1 MKNFFLNYLVIIFI
15 ISAVV
20 LTAACSPRKVYPP
33 SPPPRIEQPE
43 REPAR
48 PEHPEEKLDKE
59 RKYTVLGQTYT
70 PLSTSEGFQEDGIAS
85 WYGPKFHGKKTAS
98 GEVYNMYEMTAAHR
112 ILPMHT
118 KVQVINLENDKSIKL
133 RINDRG
139 PFVDDRIIDLSLA
152 AARELD
158 MIGPGTAPVRVKAV
172 GSAPR
177 EELPGTFYVQVGS
190 FTSKENAEKKK
201 VLLEEKGY
209 SKTRLQKIDSR
220 GQTVWRVQAGRFE
233 NVGQAERARDS
244 LRENYPQA
252 FIIAD

>member
-1 MKNFFLNYLVIIFI
+1 MRRLFFNYLIIVLI
-15 ISAVV
+15 ITATG
-20 LTAACSPRKVYPP
+20 LAAACSQRKVYPP
-33 SPPPRIEQPE
+33 APPPKIEQPRKDIHQPE
-43 REPAR
+43 QPPA
-48 PEHPEEKLDKE
+48 ELDKD

-70 PLSTSEGFQEDGIAS
+70 PLSTSDGFEEEGIAS

-98 GEVYNMYEMTAAHR
+98 GEVYNMYQMTAAHR
-112 ILPMHT
+112 LLPMHT
-118 KVQVINLENDKSIKL
+118 KVEVTNLENDKSIRL

-172 GSAPR
+172 GSAPKD
-177 EELPGTFYVQVGS
+177 ELPGTFYVQVGS
-190 FTSKENAEKKK
+190 FTTRENAENKK
-201 VLLEEKGY
+201 VRVKEMGY
-209 SKTRLQKIDSR
+209 SQTRLQSNESDGR
-220 GQTVWRVQAGRFE
+220 TVWRVQAGRFE

-244 LRENYPQA
+244 LKESYPEA

>member
-1 MKNFFLNYLVIIFI
+1 MRRLLFNYLIIFLI
-15 ISAVV
+15 ITATG
-20 LTAACSPRKVYPP
+20 LAAACAPRKVHPP
-33 SPPPRIEQPE
+33 TPPPKIEQPRKDTHQPE
-43 REPAR
+43 QPAA
-48 PEHPEEKLDKE
+48 ELDKE

-70 PLSTSEGFQEDGIAS
+70 PLSTSEGFEEEGIAS

-98 GEVYNMYEMTAAHR
+98 GEVYNMYQATAAHR

-118 KVQVINLENDKSIKL
+118 KVEVTNLDNGKSIRL

-139 PFVDDRIIDLSLA
+139 PFVDDRIIDLSMA

-177 EELPGTFYVQVGS
+177 DELPGIFYVQVGS
-190 FTSKENAEKKK
+190 FTTRDNAENKKARVK
-201 VLLEEKGY
+201 EMGY
-209 SKTRLQKIDSR
+209 SRTRLQKNDSG

-233 NVGQAERARDS
+233 NVGQAEKARDS
-244 LRENYPQA
+244 LRESYPEA